1 MRYVHGGRQDFVARN
16 NPRGGVFHYKRL
28 VEGVSG
34 SPGNF
39 GLMLSRTYDD
49 FFSPRHRHNF
59 EQVRF
64 QIEGVCGF
72 GRDGEMGPGTM
83 GYFPEGVYYGPQ
95 SADAAAL
102 VLVLQFGG
110 PSGAGYMSED
120 DLQTSVA
127 QLSAVG
133 NFQDGVFHRTAG
145 EGRRNQDA
153 YEAAWENF
161 NQRRLEYP
169 PARYQAPTIVADA
182 AVDWEPIGPGVGRK
196 LFGRFEGGTELSRL
210 RLEAGARHDIAG
222 EAVLF
227 VLSGDGGI
235 GAEPVAAESSLYLAD
250 AEVGVLCAGAELDV
264 LMIRLPTI
272 LASGEAL
279 THAA

>member
-1 MRYVHGGRQDFVARN
+1 
-16 NPRGGVFHYKRL
+16 
-28 VEGVSG
+28 
-34 SPGNF
+34 
-39 GLMLSRTYDD
+39 MLSRTYDD

-72 GRDGEMGPGTM
+72 GRDGEMVPGTM

-120 DLQTSVA
+120 DLQASVA
-127 QLSAVG
+127 QLSAMG
-133 NFQDGVFHRTAG
+133 SFQGGVFHRTSG

-161 NQRRLEYP
+161 NRRRLEYP
-169 PARYQAPTIVADA
+169 PALYQAPTLVADA

-210 RLEAGARHDIAG
+210 RIEAGARHDIAG

-227 VLSGDGGI
+227 VLSGDGGV

-250 AEVGVLCAGAELDV
+250 GEPGVLHAGTELDV

-272 LASGEAL
+272 LARGEAL